1 MRSIDETLSR
11 WKATVECGD
20 SLADLQGAVRNNG
33 PASPCLIGCRSVCWK
48 TFILAVPLAE
58 LSQALQDGRREYGQR
73 RSQLLNFIEHPEA
86 LTQLS
91 IDPLT
96 DDPKSPWNTLRQDET
111 MRKEIQQDVQRLPD
125 EANYHQ
131 DRAQAMIINIL
142 FMYCKLHP
150 NRGGYRQGMHELLAP
165 IVHVVEQDAI
175 DRSGASSL
183 DESMLVVVDSSYV
196 EHDAYMLFSRLM
208 EHAQVFYEL
217 REASTPSR
225 SSRTNDGTPEQT
237 STIVEK
243 SRFIHQVCLRRLD
256 EELATH
262 LVDMEVLPQIFLIR
276 WIRLLF
282 SREFPFDQVLYL
294 WDAIFAVDPSLH
306 LIDFICCAML
316 LRIRWQL
323 LEADYATCLQLL
335 LKYPQPT
342 PSHGPHTFVD
352 DAIYLQTHAYASG
365 GQTLISKYSGRRPQS
380 PSPSRRARTRTAG
393 GRQHSESP
401 RRKTYSGRSPLSSPP
416 RFIQHQGGVESL
428 FQGAAKSAKG
438 VLERGEKLGLNS
450 AVREAVGE
458 IRRNVQMF
466 NESRQLHRSP
476 RADDGAAGA
485 LAAMERRNTQLAALL
500 EETVASLKSIS
511 RSSLDDK
518 TKSLDVIELAAA
530 KVQFV
535 QLYLGD
541 SSMEMPAA
549 EAADEGEAETKS
561 EHSID
566 VAKKEGSV
574 ETGQYQSPPPPPESI
589 DEPTANGDACARQ
602 DPKQETPAKVEG
614 ARDGSDRSGETSRPA
629 GPMPTRSTLA
639 QSSFSWMLE
648 PDAPSRSPS
657 VPSTGRQHQHR
668 KRPSSN
674 ASRDRNAFLFGEGM
688 ADGDRGP
695 TAQGDEIFGL
705 EPMGKT
711 KDRA

>member
-1 MRSIDETLSR
+1 M
-11 WKATVECGD
+11 
-20 SLADLQGAVRNNG
+20 
-33 PASPCLIGCRSVCWK
+33 
-48 TFILAVPLAE
+48 
-58 LSQALQDGRREYGQR
+58 
-73 RSQLLNFIEHPEA
+73 
-86 LTQLS
+86 
-91 IDPLT
+91 
-96 DDPKSPWNTLRQDET
+96 
-111 MRKEIQQDVQRLPD
+111 
-125 EANYHQ
+125 
-131 DRAQAMIINIL
+131 
-142 FMYCKLHP
+142 
-150 NRGGYRQGMHELLAP
+150 
-165 IVHVVEQDAI
+165 
-175 DRSGASSL
+175 
-183 DESMLVVVDSSYV
+183 
-196 EHDAYMLFSRLM
+196 
-208 EHAQVFYEL
+208 
-217 REASTPSR
+217 
-225 SSRTNDGTPEQT
+225 
-237 STIVEK
+237 
-243 SRFIHQVCLRRLD
+243 
-256 EELATH
+256 
-262 LVDMEVLPQIFLIR
+262 
-276 WIRLLF
+276 
-282 SREFPFDQVLYL
+282 
-294 WDAIFAVDPSLH
+294 
-306 LIDFICCAML
+306 
-316 LRIRWQL
+316 
-323 LEADYATCLQLL
+323 
-335 LKYPQPT
+335 
-342 PSHGPHTFVD
+342 
-352 DAIYLQTHAYASG
+352 
-365 GQTLISKYSGRRPQS
+365 
-380 PSPSRRARTRTAG
+380 
-393 GRQHSESP
+393 
-401 RRKTYSGRSPLSSPP
+401 
-416 RFIQHQGGVESL
+416 

-549 EAADEGEAETKS
+549 EAADEGETETKS